1 MPGLIVSVSAIEG
14 QVVERG
20 EVLMSIEAMKMQT
33 SVLAE
38 RDGTVKQ
45 ILVTPGS
52 KVETKDLLAIIT
64 D

>member
-1 MPGLIVSVSAIEG
+1 
-14 QVVERG
+14 
-20 EVLMSIEAMKMQT
+20 MKMQT

-38 RDGTVKQ
+38 KSGTVSK

-52 KVETKDLLAIIT
+52 KVETKDLLAIIE